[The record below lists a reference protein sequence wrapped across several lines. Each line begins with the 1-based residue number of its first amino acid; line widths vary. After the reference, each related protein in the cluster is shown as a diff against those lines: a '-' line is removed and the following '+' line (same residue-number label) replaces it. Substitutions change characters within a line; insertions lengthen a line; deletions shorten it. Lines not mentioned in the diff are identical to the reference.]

1 MPISLLK
8 KTFMTCSITYFKKQE
23 LKKKKKKKKERETKI
38 LTYNDSIATW
48 SRISIYAMSRCDYPI
63 ILD

>member
-8 KTFMTCSITYFKKQE
+8 KTFMTFSITYFKKQE

-48 SRISIYAMSRCDYPI
+48 SRISIYAMSRCDDPI

>member
-23 LKKKKKKKKERETKI
+23 LKKKNKKKKERETKI

-48 SRISIYAMSRCDYPI
+48 SRISIYAMSRCDDPI

>member
-48 SRISIYAMSRCDYPI
+48 SRISIYAMSRCDDPI